1 MIELVMRTILSGPL
15 LLSGDPWHLQNRSPK
30 SQDTQSSE
38 QTAKKF
44 RYVIISEGVEDASD
58 PDFAIWNVEVLL
70 MLTTGALRNPHN
82 RTRARPLV

>member
-44 RYVIISEGVEDASD
+44 RYVIISEGDR
-58 PDFAIWNVEVLL
+58 
-70 MLTTGALRNPHN
+70 GCQ
-82 RTRARPLV
+82 